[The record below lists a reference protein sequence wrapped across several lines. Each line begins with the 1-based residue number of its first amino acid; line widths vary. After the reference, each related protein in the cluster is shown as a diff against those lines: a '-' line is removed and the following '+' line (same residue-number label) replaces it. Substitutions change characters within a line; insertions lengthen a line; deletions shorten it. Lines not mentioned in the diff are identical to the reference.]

1 MLSYRV
7 RTDNRLLPRNI
18 RCPNCNNRHY
28 TVRAETKKYMEE
40 GEISIEC
47 DCGCRY
53 QVLNRGT
60 SSVIRKKVKGDARLQ
75 SIV

>member
-18 RCPNCNNRHY
+18 RCPNCNARHY
-28 TVRAETKKYMEE
+28 TVRTETKQYMEE

-47 DCGCRY
+47 GCGCWY

-75 SIV
+75 NIV